1 MLKSGPGTEES
12 FAPFSERSRKPEQQH
27 ELQLEL
33 DSGCV
38 LLRSCC
44 WCIRFKTRP
53 FVNWFRV
60 VLAKTQI
67 RKLFWEASTSVG
79 SDAAASTTNQT
90 TGQTVLQDQ
99 PRRPFSTKHRRR
111 VVYFALHQLH
121 LSRDVN
127 VDCAVAVTVAVAAS
141 AVDWPKRINKHASTS
156 TSLSSS
162 PAKLSS
168 LFDFGFASSS
178 ASASAS
184 SSALASASASALTLA
199 LVTAAS
205 SACPCPCPNRLTFH
219 RNMLLTNWLTNWLT
233 GRTDKRTWGRTGVD
247 WTTARLDWPWS
258 CLPGI
263 IEYSKPETILKLQ
276 QNDRITYT

>member
-12 FAPFSERSRKPEQQH
+12 FAPFSERSRKPEHQH

-38 LLRSCC
+38 LLCCCC

-79 SDAAASTTNQT
+79 SDVAASTTNQT

-99 PRRPFSTKHRRR
+99 PRRPFPAKHRRR

-121 LSRDVN
+121 LSRDAN
-127 VDCAVAVTVAVAAS
+127 VDCAVSVTVAL
-141 AVDWPKRINKHASTS
+141 
-156 TSLSSS
+156 SLSV
-162 PAKLSS
+162 S
-168 LFDFGFASSS
+168 LPLLLTDQSESINMRQRRRRRRRRRRQSCRLFSL
-178 ASASAS
+178 
-184 SSALASASASALTLA
+184 LASLSL
-199 LVTAAS
+199 
-205 SACPCPCPNRLTFH
+205 RLQ
-219 RNMLLTNWLTNWLT
+219 L
-233 GRTDKRTWGRTGVD
+233 
-247 WTTARLDWPWS
+247 RLQ
-258 CLPGI
+258 L
-263 IEYSKPETILKLQ
+263 
-276 QNDRITYT
+276 